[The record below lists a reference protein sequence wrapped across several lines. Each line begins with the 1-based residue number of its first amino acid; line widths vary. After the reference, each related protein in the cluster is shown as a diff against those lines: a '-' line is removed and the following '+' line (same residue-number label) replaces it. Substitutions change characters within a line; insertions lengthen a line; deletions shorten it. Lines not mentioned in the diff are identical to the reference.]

1 METDQSIS
9 NVDKQSGKPQNNRK
23 RKKQYFN
30 RIRQQ
35 MEFYFGDA
43 NLSKDRFLNKLLAD
57 NPCKFHRIKLF
68 YHNVKSIIL
77 FIFRCFIGCIYELQ

>member
-1 METDQSIS
+1 MEQNQSEIDA
-9 NVDKQSGKPQNNRK
+9 NEQSRKAHVRK

-43 NLSKDRFLNKLLAD
+43 NLSKDRYLNKLLAV
-57 NPCKFHRIKLF
+57 NPCTNKI
-68 YHNVKSIIL
+68 
-77 FIFRCFIGCIYELQ
+77 